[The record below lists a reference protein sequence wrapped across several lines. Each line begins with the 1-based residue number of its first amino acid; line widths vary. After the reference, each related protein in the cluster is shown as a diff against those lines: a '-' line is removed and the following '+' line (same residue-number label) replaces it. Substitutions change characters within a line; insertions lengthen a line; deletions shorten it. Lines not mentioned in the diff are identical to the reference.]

1 MINIRTLASK
11 LSSLIQRIDHDEP
24 AVIMI
29 ANTNPIN
36 SSNTTMTNRSIQPNQ
51 ERNVQHG
58 SSTWLEQPTI
68 VVLPDLISNSFID
81 SFVPV
86 NSMRRFCPVGLAR
99 LDQPATHDAFLASSG
114 SRFAP
119 LQESEDED
127 VTLDNQGDVA
137 EKPPNNDRDV
147 STDDS
152 DDRDPA
158 KQAGSKTTGIK
169 HSGPQPLK
177 QEAPIASTSNISDTT
192 KNPQKNLAT
201 VNPDGWHQAILPQGH
216 AQAPQ
221 NNMKKKVPSPKER
234 KLYSK
239 LARRNHP
246 HVKRSPAEVAQKMK
260 AQEQKSK
267 LKPPPPVYPTHR
279 THEDSNCPMYGR
291 IC

>member
-11 LSSLIQRIDHDEP
+11 LSSLVQRVDHDEP

-36 SSNTTMTNRSIQPNQ
+36 SSNNTMTNRSIQHN
-51 ERNVQHG
+51 NG
-58 SSTWLEQPTI
+58 SFTWLEQPTI

-127 VTLDNQGDVA
+127 VTMDNQGDVA
-137 EKPPNNDRDV
+137 EEPPNNDRDD

-177 QEAPIASTSNISDTT
+177 TEVPIASTSNISDTT
-192 KNPQKNLAT
+192 KNSQKNLAT

-221 NNMKKKVPSPKER
+221 K
-234 KLYSK
+234 
-239 LARRNHP
+239 
-246 HVKRSPAEVAQKMK
+246 
-260 AQEQKSK
+260 
-267 LKPPPPVYPTHR
+267 T
-279 THEDSNCPMYGR
+279 
-291 IC
+291 